1 MQTSRRSLLAGTA
14 ATAAGLLI
22 RRSARGAEK
31 SIVIGMQ
38 NDRTGPTQIVGNIL
52 GPATHHYID
61 LVNKK
66 GGLDGYRIE
75 APETDTQYQVPP
87 AIEEYEH
94 VKQMDAVSIML
105 YGTPQT
111 EALAPRLDSDHI
123 PGTCP
128 GFGPA
133 SASNGARFPYVFPIA
148 ANYWSQGAAAVQ
160 FAKEQ
165 LGNNLHGKK
174 IAFLFY
180 DNPAGREPLP
190 ILNKLQSM
198 EGFELKE
205 YGVPPPGIDVSAQAL
220 EIAARYRPD
229 FVISH
234 VFGRATSVS
243 IKALKGVGFP
253 LSKVV
258 GFVWASADADI
269 MAAGGWAA
277 CQGYHTMQF
286 AGVGDDYPVIQEIK
300 DMFKAE
306 NKPSPDIIESSVY
319 YNRGLLQGAL
329 HIEAIRLALQAAKGM
344 HPTGED
350 VKNGF
355 EAISDFSLGGL
366 VPPLHITPAD
376 HEGGGWVQIYQ
387 VNGNKLVKETPWFH
401 GYRDIVS
408 QMIAT
413 AA

>member
-1 MQTSRRSLLAGTA
+1 MQTSRRNLLAGTA
-14 ATAAGLLI
+14 ATAAGLLT

-31 SIVIGMQ
+31 TIVIGMQ

-61 LVNKK
+61 LINKN
-66 GGLDGYRIE
+66 GGLDGYKIE

-94 VKQMDAVSIML
+94 AKQMDAVSVML

-133 SASNGARFPYVFPIA
+133 PASNGARFPYVFPIA
-148 ANYWSQGAAAVQ
+148 ANYWSQGAAALQ

-165 LGNNLHGKK
+165 LGNNLHDKK

-190 ILNKLQSM
+190 VLHKLQSM

-220 EIAARYRPD
+220 EIAGRYRPD

-286 AGVGDDYPVIQEIK
+286 AGVGDDYPVVQEIK

-306 NKPSPDIIESSVY
+306 NKPLPDIMESSVY

-329 HIEAIRLALQAAKGM
+329 HIEAIRLALQAAKGT

-355 EAISDFSLGGL
+355 ESISNFTLGGL

-387 VNGNKLVKETPWFH
+387 VKGNKLVKETPWFH

>member
-1 MQTSRRSLLAGTA
+1 MQTTRRTLIAGGA
-14 ATAAGLLI
+14 AASAGLLLH
-22 RRSARGAEK
+22 RTARAADK
-31 SIVIGMQ
+31 VIIIGMQ

-52 GPATHHYID
+52 GPATHHYIE
-61 LVNKK
+61 LINKN
-66 GGLDGYRIE
+66 GGLDGYHIE

-94 VKQMDAVSIML
+94 AKQMGAVSIML

-133 SASNGARFPYVFPIA
+133 SSSNGAKFPYVFPIA
-148 ANYWSQGAAAVQ
+148 ANYWSQAAAAVQ
-160 FAKEQ
+160 YVKEQ
-165 LGNNLHGKK
+165 LGNSLHGKK

-180 DNPAGREPLP
+180 DNPAGREALP
-190 ILNKLQSM
+190 ALHKLQSM
-198 EGFELKE
+198 EGFEMRE
-205 YGVPPPGIDVSAQAL
+205 YGVPPPGIDCSAQAL
-220 EIAARYRPD
+220 QIAGQFRPD

-258 GFVWASADADI
+258 GFVWASAEADI
-269 MAAGGWAA
+269 MAAGGWAD
-277 CQGYHTMQF
+277 CQGYNTMQF
-286 AGVGDDYPVIQEIK
+286 AGVGEDYPVIQQIK
-300 DMFKAE
+300 AMFKAE
-306 NKPSPDIIESSVY
+306 GKPVPDIMKSSVY

-329 HIEAIRLALQAAKGM
+329 HIEAIRLALKANGGNHLDGA
-344 HPTGED
+344 D
-350 VKNGF
+350 VKKGF
-355 EAISDFSLGGL
+355 ESITNFSLGGL
-366 VPPLHITPAD
+366 VPPLHITPTD

-387 VNGNKLVKETPWFH
+387 VNGNKLVKKTPWFH
-401 GYRDIVS
+401 GYRDTVE
-408 QMIAT
+408 QMIA
-413 AA
+413 AAA

>member
-1 MQTSRRSLLAGTA
+1 MQTTRRTLLAGA
-14 ATAAGLLI
+14 AAAGAGMLI
-22 RRSARGAEK
+22 RRPARAAEK
-31 SIVIGMQ
+31 TIVIGMQ

-52 GPATHHYID
+52 GPATHHYIE
-61 LVNKK
+61 LINKN
-66 GGLDGYRIE
+66 GGLDGYHID

-94 VKQMDAVSIML
+94 AKQMDAVSIML

-111 EALAPRLDSDHI
+111 EALAPRLDTDHI

-133 SASNGARFPYVFPIA
+133 SASNGAKFPYVFPIA
-148 ANYWSQGAAAVQ
+148 ANYWSQGAAAVHYVKQ
-160 FAKEQ
+160 Q
-165 LGNNLHGKK
+165 LGNSLHGKK

-190 ILNKLQSM
+190 ILHKLKEM
-198 EGFELKE
+198 EGFELRE
-205 YGVPPPGIDVSAQAL
+205 YGVPPPGIDCSAQAL
-220 EIAARYRPD
+220 QIAGQYRPD

-258 GFVWASADADI
+258 GFVWASSEADI
-269 MAAGGWAA
+269 MAAGGWAD
-277 CQGYHTMQF
+277 CQGYNTMQF
-286 AGVGDDYPVIQEIK
+286 AGVGDEYPVIQQIK
-300 DMFKAE
+300 AMFKE
-306 NKPSPDIIESSVY
+306 QGKPVPDIMNSTVF

-329 HIEAIRLALQAAKGM
+329 HIEAIRLALHAGGGKRPDGA
-344 HPTGED
+344 D
-350 VKNGF
+350 VKKGF
-355 EAISDFSLGGL
+355 ESITDFSLGGL
-366 VPPLHITPAD
+366 VPPLHITASD

-387 VNGNKLVKETPWFH
+387 VSGTKLEKKTPWFH
-401 GYRDIVS
+401 GYRDVVE

>member
-1 MQTSRRSLLAGTA
+1 MTTTRRTLLAGSAA
-14 ATAAGLLI
+14 ATAGLLV
-22 RRSARGAEK
+22 RRPAMAADK
-31 SIVIGMQ
+31 DIIIGMQ

-61 LVNKK
+61 LINKN
-66 GGLDGYRIE
+66 GGLDGYTIK
-75 APETDTQYQVPP
+75 APETDTAYQVPP

-94 VKQMDAVSIML
+94 AKQMGAVSIML

-111 EALAPRLDSDHI
+111 EALAPRLDRDHI

-148 ANYWSQGAAAVQ
+148 ANYWSQAAAAIHY
-160 FAKEQ
+160 AKGQ
-165 LGNNLHGKK
+165 LGNSLHGKK
-174 IAFLFY
+174 IAYLFY

-190 ILNKLQSM
+190 ILHKLKAM
-198 EGFELKE
+198 EGFELRE
-205 YGVPPPGIDVSAQAL
+205 YGVPPPGIDCSAQAL
-220 EIAARYRPD
+220 DIAGRYRPD
-229 FVISH
+229 YVVSH

-243 IKALKGVGFP
+243 IKALKGVGYP
-253 LSKVV
+253 LSKVL

-277 CQGYHTMQF
+277 CHGYNTMQF
-286 AGVGDDYPVIQEIK
+286 AGVGDDYPIRQKIK
-300 DMFKAE
+300 AMFKAE
-306 NKPSPDIIESSVY
+306 GKAVPDIMNSTVY

-329 HIEAIRLALQAAKGM
+329 HVEAIRLALKA
-344 HPTGED
+344 TGGKPPVGAD
-350 VKNGF
+350 VKKGF
-355 EAISDFSLGGL
+355 ESIKDFTLGGL
-366 VPPLHITPAD
+366 VPPLHITPTD

-387 VNGNKLVKETPWFH
+387 VSDTGMTRKTPWFQ
-401 GYRDIVS
+401 GYRKVVE

-413 AA
+413 SA

>member
-1 MQTSRRSLLAGTA
+1 MQTTRRTLLAGA
-14 ATAAGLLI
+14 AAAGTGLLL
-22 RRSARGAEK
+22 RRPARAAEK
-31 SIVIGMQ
+31 TIIIGMQ

-52 GPATHHYID
+52 GPATHHYIA
-61 LVNKK
+61 LINKN
-66 GGLDGYRIE
+66 GGLDGYHIE

-94 VKQMDAVSIML
+94 AKQMDAVSIML

-111 EALAPRLDSDHI
+111 EALAPRLDTDHI

-133 SASNGARFPYVFPIA
+133 SASNGAKFPYVFPIA

-160 FAKEQ
+160 FVKEQ
-165 LGNNLHGKK
+165 LGNSLHGKK

-190 ILNKLQSM
+190 ILHKLKAM

-205 YGVPPPGIDVSAQAL
+205 YGVPPPGIDCSAQAL
-220 EIAARYRPD
+220 EIAGQYRPD

-258 GFVWASADADI
+258 GFVWASAEADI
-269 MAAGGWAA
+269 MAAGGWAD

-286 AGVGDDYPVIQEIK
+286 AGVGDDYPVIQQIK
-300 DMFKAE
+300 AMFKE
-306 NKPSPDIIESSVY
+306 EGKPIPDIMNSSVY

-329 HIEAIRLALQAAKGM
+329 HIEAIRLALHAGGNK
-344 HPTGED
+344 HPDGAD
-350 VKNGF
+350 VRKGF
-355 EAISDFSLGGL
+355 ESISGFSLGGL
-366 VPPLHITPAD
+366 VPPLHITATD

-387 VNGNKLVKETPWFH
+387 VTGNSMVRKTPWFH
-401 GYRDIVS
+401 GYRDIVE

-413 AA
+413 AV

>member
-1 MQTSRRSLLAGTA
+1 MNTTRRTLLAGTA
-14 ATAAGLLI
+14 AAAAGTLV
-22 RRSARGAEK
+22 RGTAKAAEK
-31 SIVIGMQ
+31 TIIIGMQ

-61 LVNKK
+61 LINKN
-66 GGLDGYRIE
+66 GGLSGYKIE

-94 VKQMDAVSIML
+94 AKQMGAVSIML

-111 EALAPRLDSDHI
+111 EALAPRLDADHI

-133 SASNGARFPYVFPIA
+133 SSSNGARFPYVYPIA

-160 FAKEQ
+160 YVKQQ
-165 LGNNLHGKK
+165 LGNDLHGKK

-190 ILNKLQSM
+190 LLHKLKAM
-198 EGFELKE
+198 EGFDLRE
-205 YGVPPPGIDVSAQAL
+205 YGVPPPGIDCSAQAL
-220 EIAARYRPD
+220 EIAGQYRPD
-229 FVISH
+229 FVIAH

-258 GFVWASADADI
+258 GFVWASAEADI
-269 MAAGGWAA
+269 IAAGGWGA

-286 AGVGDDYPVIQEIK
+286 AGVGDDYPVRQQIK
-300 DMFKAE
+300 AMFKAE
-306 NKPSPDIIESSVY
+306 GKPVPDIMDSTVY

-329 HIEAIRLALQAAKGM
+329 HVEAIRLALQAGKGAR
-344 HPTGED
+344 PDGAA
-350 VKNGF
+350 VKQGF
-355 EAISDFSLGGL
+355 ESISDFTLGGL
-366 VPPLHITPAD
+366 VPPLHLTPTD

-387 VNGNKLVKETPWFH
+387 VNGNKMDKKTPWFH
-401 GYRDIVS
+401 GYRDVVE
-408 QMIAT
+408 QMIS
-413 AA
+413 AAV